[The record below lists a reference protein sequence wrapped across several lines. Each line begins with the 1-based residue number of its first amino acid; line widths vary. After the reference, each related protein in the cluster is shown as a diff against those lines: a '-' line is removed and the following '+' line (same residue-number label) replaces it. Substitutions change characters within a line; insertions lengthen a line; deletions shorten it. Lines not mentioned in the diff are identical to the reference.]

1 MSIHSINRRL
11 WQRLTGW
18 AGLTSALLMLGG
30 CVTCFDG
37 RVGNV
42 CYAPAPD
49 QYGVGYIAPQPPQ
62 YQASNYAP
70 VYSGAQI
77 PLAPQPSA
85 PQFVGRIDDGPM
97 PGLRPGHE
105 PGVGVSYPLS
115 SNASN
120 IGPYDTS
127 STIAP
132 TLPPPGIVANATSR
146 DYLITARGALLA
158 GRTGQAQEAME
169 QAQTRLLDRSTPLF
183 QTDRPSADMAVAR
196 ISDAL
201 HALGA
206 GDRAMALGILDTTIP
221 MMN

>member
-1 MSIHSINRRL
+1 
-11 WQRLTGW
+11 
-18 AGLTSALLMLGG
+18 
-30 CVTCFDG
+30 
-37 RVGNV
+37 
-42 CYAPAPD
+42 
-49 QYGVGYIAPQPPQ
+49 
-62 YQASNYAP
+62 
-70 VYSGAQI
+70 
-77 PLAPQPSA
+77 
-85 PQFVGRIDDGPM
+85 M
-97 PGLRPGHE
+97 PGVRPGHE

-120 IGPYDTS
+120 IGPYDTPY
-127 STIAP
+127 TIAP
-132 TLPPPGIVANATSR
+132 TLPPSGIVANATSR
-146 DYLITARGALLA
+146 DFLITARGALLA

-206 GDRAMALGILDTTIP
+206 GDRAMTLGILDTTIP